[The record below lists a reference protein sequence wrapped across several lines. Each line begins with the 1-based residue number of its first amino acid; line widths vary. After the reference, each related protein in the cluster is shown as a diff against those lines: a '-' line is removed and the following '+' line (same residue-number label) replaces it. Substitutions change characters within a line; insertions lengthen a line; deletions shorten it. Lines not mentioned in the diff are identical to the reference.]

1 MLQEIIAC
9 SPQPHPLR
17 GMLRR
22 HHPRLTHV
30 KVARVLG
37 VSRAYLTQILNGY
50 CPPSDALAKKLGQL
64 EKELLEKTGKEVNAN
79 GL

>member
-50 CPPSDALAKKLGQL
+50 CSPSIALKEKLDDL
-64 EKELLEKTGKEVNAN
+64 TDELKEVSNAY
-79 GL
+79 

>member
-17 GMLRR
+17 GMLRK

-50 CPPSDALAKKLGQL
+50 CSPSNALKEKLD
-64 EKELLEKTGKEVNAN
+64 ELTDELKEVSNAH
-79 GL
+79 

>member
-1 MLQEIIAC
+1 MLQEIIKC

-50 CPPSDALAKKLGQL
+50 CSPSIALQEKLDDL
-64 EKELLEKTGKEVNAN
+64 TDELKEVSNAY
-79 GL
+79 

>member
-1 MLQEIIAC
+1 MLQDIITC

-50 CPPSDALAKKLGQL
+50 CSPSDALAKKLDQL
-64 EKELLEKTGKEVNAN
+64 EKELLEKSGKEVNAN

>member
-1 MLQEIIAC
+1 MLQEIITC

-22 HHPRLTHV
+22 HHPRLTRV

-50 CPPSDALAKKLGQL
+50 CSPSDALKEKLD
-64 EKELLEKTGKEVNAN
+64 ELTDELKEVSNAN
-79 GL
+79 

>member
-1 MLQEIIAC
+1 MLQEIIKC

-22 HHPRLTHV
+22 IHPRLTHV
-30 KVARVLG
+30 KVAQVLG

-50 CPPSDALAKKLGQL
+50 CSPSIALNEKLDDL
-64 EKELLEKTGKEVNAN
+64 TDELKEVSNAY
-79 GL
+79 

>member
-50 CPPSDALAKKLGQL
+50 CSPSNALKEKLD
-64 EKELLEKTGKEVNAN
+64 ELTDELKEVSNAH
-79 GL
+79 

>member
-1 MLQEIIAC
+1 MLQEIIKC

-17 GMLRR
+17 GMLRK

-50 CPPSDALAKKLGQL
+50 CSPSDTLAKKLGQL
-64 EKELLEKTGKEVNAN
+64 EKELLEKSGKVNADAR
-79 GL
+79 

>member
-1 MLQEIIAC
+1 MLQEIIKC

-50 CPPSDALAKKLGQL
+50 CSPSIALNEKLDDL
-64 EKELLEKTGKEVNAN
+64 TDELKEVSNAY
-79 GL
+79 

>member
-1 MLQEIIAC
+1 MLQEIIKC

-17 GMLRR
+17 GMLRK

-50 CPPSDALAKKLGQL
+50 CSPSNALKEKLD
-64 EKELLEKTGKEVNAN
+64 ELTDELKEVSNAH
-79 GL
+79 

>member
-1 MLQEIIAC
+1 MLQDIITC

-50 CPPSDALAKKLGQL
+50 CSPSIALNEKLDDL
-64 EKELLEKTGKEVNAN
+64 TDELKEVSNAY
-79 GL
+79 

>member
-50 CPPSDALAKKLGQL
+50 CSPSIALNEKLDDL
-64 EKELLEKTGKEVNAN
+64 TDELKEVSNAH
-79 GL
+79 

>member
-1 MLQEIIAC
+1 MLQDIITC

-22 HHPRLTHV
+22 HLPRLSHV

-50 CPPSDALAKKLGQL
+50 CRPSDALENKLNQL
-64 EKELLEKTGKEVNAN
+64 EKELLEKSEKEEE
-79 GL
+79 

>member
-1 MLQEIIAC
+1 MLQDIITC

-50 CPPSDALAKKLGQL
+50 CSPSDTLAKKLSQL
-64 EKELLEKTGKEVNAN
+64 EEELLEKSGKEEE
-79 GL
+79 